1 MSLLSQIDAALLR
14 RHAANVNR
22 AKGSDMPSKV
32 PSSDSQPLTDET
44 ATDLHR
50 CDLERRDALQA
61 AFNRRAS

>member
-1 MSLLSQIDAALLR
+1 MSLLARLDAALLR

-22 AKGSDMPSKV
+22 AKGSEMPSKV
-32 PSSDSQPLTDET
+32 PDSDSQPLIDET

-50 CDLERRDALQA
+50 CDLERREALLA